1 MVKRSKPDFVVG
13 GHDDPDFIRAMGVQL
28 RDPPNLGMLPED
40 MRAKWEEEKYRRAL
54 KWKWGR
60 MQGDPLLKSMKPDG
74 MTKEGFFGDAV
85 KTDVNEEDEP

>member
-1 MVKRSKPDFVVG
+1 MRSKRDSWSGV
-13 GHDDPDFIRAMGVQL
+13 DPRRDPGFIRA
-28 RDPPNLGMLPED
+28 RDLAVKDPKNLTSLPDD
-40 MRAKWEEEKYRRAL
+40 MKAKWEEEKYRRAL

>member
-13 GHDDPDFIRAMGVQL
+13 SHNDPDFIRAL
-28 RDPPNLGMLPED
+28 EATLKDPVNLGSLPDD

-74 MTKEGFFGDAV
+74 ATKEGFFGPAV
-85 KTDVNEEDEP
+85 DKDVSEEDL

>member
-1 MVKRSKPDFVVG
+1 MVKRSKPDYIIG
-13 GHDDPDFIRAMGVQL
+13 SHEDPDFIRALEVQL
-28 RDPPNLGMLPED
+28 RDPPNLGMLPDD

-74 MTKEGFFGDAV
+74 TKKEGYFGPAV
-85 KTDVNEEDEP
+85 DVKEDEEV